1 MWADKEDK
9 IRDSL
14 VIGTVD
20 KELSLR
26 SRVRSDSGGSYSSSS
41 SHSVH

>member
-1 MWADKEDK
+1 MWVHNEEQ

-26 SRVRSDSGGSYSSSS
+26 SRVQSDSRGSYSYSS